1 MRRIYEGLNLS
12 NSGSF
17 TRGKKKIKK
26 YCHDIEF
33 DFDLIKTYAPIW

>member
-1 MRRIYEGLNLS
+1 MWRIYEGLNLS

-17 TRGKKKIKK
+17 TRGKKIKK

-33 DFDLIKTYAPIW
+33 DFDLIKTHASIW

>member
-17 TRGKKKIKK
+17 TRGKKVKK